1 MRILTPR
8 RGLVL
13 GGLAAIVL
21 IALALVTYATTEL
34 SRFGR
39 AEARRGTLIYAAPQV
54 LRPGLHVG
62 MADLAGLLARLG
74 YQETRT
80 APAAPGQFRRG
91 ATSWDIM
98 LRPASA
104 GVSEQAP
111 RIRLELQGDRVAR
124 IRRGQ
129 AEVSSLALP
138 PEVLTSAGAAPGE
151 TYRPV
156 RLAALPRMVRDAV
169 LAAEDDR
176 FYEHGGLDA
185 RALLRAF
192 WSNVRAGRVVEGGST
207 ITQQLVKNRLLSPE
221 RTVLRKAQEAWLSTA
236 LEWRYSKD
244 QILETYLNEI
254 YLGHWGAGP
263 VRGIGAAARVYFR
276 KEPSQLTLGEAATLA
291 GMIRAPNVVSPAA
304 NVDKARARRDVVL
317 GRMRDLAMIQ
327 PADFERAR
335 REPVR
340 APAGPPPGLVA
351 PYFVDYVQQEIAR
364 RGDEDTDGDPTGLI
378 TTLDVPLQR
387 FAEAA
392 VARGV
397 DELETRVPRLRP
409 RGTGERVQVVL
420 LAVDPATGGIRALVG
435 GRDYR
440 TSPFN
445 RAGLARRQPGS
456 AFKPFVYLAALAPRE
471 NGPAFTLATHVEDAP
486 ITLEVDGK
494 SWSPR
499 NYSDRYEGE
508 VSVRRALEASLNGAT
523 VRIAQTVGLTAIID
537 AARRMGIESDLKP
550 VPAIALGA
558 FEVTP
563 VELARAYIPFA
574 AGGQARPVSALAS
587 DGRAEAEPPRQAIS
601 PAEAYL
607 LTAALQGVIQSGTGA
622 SVRAMG
628 LEAPV
633 AGKTGTTNDGR
644 DAWFVGYSSNLVT
657 LVWVGFDDGRP
668 LGLSGAEAAA
678 PIWTEFMKRAL
689 ATYPPA
695 PFTPPDGVE
704 TARIDPTTGKRATD
718 ACPEVRTEVFLVGSE
733 PGVCEIHGTVVDRV
747 HRWWDRVWDWFRR

>member
-1 MRILTPR
+1 MRIVTSR
-8 RGLVL
+8 RGLIL

-21 IALALVTYATTEL
+21 VALTLVTYAATEL

-39 AEARRGTLIYAAPQV
+39 TEARRGTLIYAAPQV
-54 LRPGLHVG
+54 LRPGIHVG
-62 MADLAGLLARLG
+62 MIDLAGLLARLG

-80 APAAPGQFRRG
+80 SPAAAGQFRRG
-91 ATSWDIM
+91 PTSWDIM

-104 GVSEQAP
+104 GVSEQVP

-129 AEVSSLALP
+129 AEVPTLALP
-138 PEVLTSAGAAPGE
+138 SEVLTSAGAVPGE

-156 RLAALPRMVRDAV
+156 RLAEVPRGLRDAV

-176 FYEHGGLDA
+176 FFEHGGLDA
-185 RALLRAF
+185 RAVLRAL
-192 WSNVRAGRVVEGGST
+192 WSNMRAGRVVEGGST

-263 VRGIGAAARVYFR
+263 VRGVGAAARVYFR

-304 NVDKARARRDVVL
+304 SVDKARARRDVVL
-317 GRMRDLAMIQ
+317 GRMRELAMINA
-327 PADFERAR
+327 ADFERAR

-340 APAGPPPGLVA
+340 APSGPPPGLVA

-364 RGDEDTDGDPTGLI
+364 RGDSDTDADPAGVI

-392 VARGV
+392 VARGL

-409 RGTGERVQVVL
+409 RGAGERVQVVL

-440 TSPFN
+440 TSPYN

-471 NGPAFTLATHVEDAP
+471 NGPAFTLATHVQDAP
-486 ITLEVDGK
+486 ITIDVDGK
-494 SWSPR
+494 PWTPR

-523 VRIAQTVGLTAIID
+523 VRIAQVVGLPAIID

-550 VPAIALGA
+550 VPAMALGA

-563 VELARAYIPFA
+563 IELARAYIPFA

-587 DGRAEAEPPRQAIS
+587 EARETEPPRQAIS

-607 LTAALQGVIQSGTGA
+607 LTAALQGVIETGTGA
-622 SVRAMG
+622 GVRAMG
-628 LEAPV
+628 LSGPV

-657 LVWVGFDDGRP
+657 LVWLGFDDGRP

-695 PFTPPDGVE
+695 PFTAPDGVE
-704 TARIDPTTGKRATD
+704 TARIDPTTGKRAGD
-718 ACPEVRTEVFLVGSE
+718 SCPEVRTEVFLVGSE
-733 PGVCEIHGTVVDRV
+733 PELCTLHANVVDRV
-747 HRWWDRVWDWFRR
+747 HRWWDRVWDWFKR

>member
-8 RGLVL
+8 RGLIL
-13 GGLAAIVL
+13 GGLGAIVL
-21 IALALVTYATTEL
+21 VALSLITYAATEL
-34 SRFGR
+34 SRFSQK
-39 AEARRGTLIYAAPQV
+39 EARRSTLIYAAPQV
-54 LRPGLHVG
+54 LRPGVHVG
-62 MADLAGLLARLG
+62 QTDLAGLLIRLG

-91 ATSWDIM
+91 TTSWDIM

-104 GVSEQAP
+104 RVSEQAP
-111 RIRLELQGDRVAR
+111 RIRLDLQGDRIAR
-124 IRRGQ
+124 IRRG
-129 AEVSSLALP
+129 ATEIATLALP
-138 PEVLTSAGAAPGE
+138 PEVLTSAGAVPGE
-151 TYRPV
+151 AYRPV
-156 RLAALPRMVRDAV
+156 RLAEVPRSLRGAV

-192 WSNVRAGRVVEGGST
+192 WSNMRAGRVVEGGST

-263 VRGIGAAARVYFR
+263 VRGVGAAARVYFR

-291 GMIRAPNVVSPAA
+291 GMIRAPNVLSPAA
-304 NVDKARARRDVVL
+304 SIEKARARRDVVL
-317 GRMRDLAMIQ
+317 GRMRELAMIE
-327 PADFERAR
+327 PSDLERAR

-351 PYFVDYVQQEIAR
+351 PYFVDYVQQEIAQ
-364 RGDEDTDGDPTGLI
+364 RGDGDTDLDPGGVM

-397 DELETRVPRLRP
+397 DEIETRFPRLRP
-409 RGTGERVQVVL
+409 RAGGDRVQVVL
-420 LAVDPATGGIRALVG
+420 VALDSATGGIRALVG

-440 TSPFN
+440 TSPYN
-445 RAGLARRQPGS
+445 RAALSRRQPGS

-471 NGPAFTLATHVEDAP
+471 NGPAFTLASRVEDAP
-486 ITLEVDGK
+486 ITLTVDGK
-494 SWSPR
+494 TWTPR
-499 NYSDRYEGE
+499 NYSDRYEGT
-508 VSVRRALEASLNGAT
+508 VSVRRALEGSLNGAT
-523 VRIAQTVGLTAIID
+523 VRIAQEVGLSAIID
-537 AARRMGIESDLKP
+537 AARRMGIESELKP
-550 VPAIALGA
+550 VPAMALGA

-563 VELARAYIPFA
+563 IELAHAYIPLA
-574 AGGQARPVSALAS
+574 TGGLTRPVSALAA
-587 DGRAEAEPPRQAIS
+587 DGREAEPPRQAIS

-607 LTAALQGVIQSGTGA
+607 LTSALQGVIESGTGTV
-622 SVRAMG
+622 VRNLG
-628 LEAPV
+628 LSGPV

-644 DAWFVGYSSNLVT
+644 DAWFVGYTPSVVA

-668 LGLSGAEAAA
+668 HGLSGAEAAA
-678 PIWTEFMKRAL
+678 PIWTDFMKRAM
-689 ATYPPA
+689 AAYPPA
-695 PFTPPDGVE
+695 AFEAPPGIT
-704 TARIDPTTGKRATD
+704 TARIDATNGLRATD
-718 ACPEVRTEVFLVGSE
+718 HCPVVATEVFLSGSE
-733 PGVCEIHGTVVDRV
+733 PAVCAVHGGVGDQINH
-747 HRWWDRVWDWFRR
+747 WWDRFLNWFRR